1 MRVAICVAS
10 RNAGG
15 EGVVVVVGRKE
26 RGGDSGVGVKV
37 SSVCLCVGGR
47 SRVRSRKQAG
57 KQARA
62 QSKQASK
69 QASESAPGSGLRE
82 SFGWV
87 S

>member
-1 MRVAICVAS
+1 MAIVAS

-15 EGVVVVVGRKE
+15 GGSVVVVGRKE
-26 RGGDSGVGVKV
+26 RGGDSGVGVECV
-37 SSVCLCVGGR
+37 SVFVCMCSELVGAVEYAVV
-47 SRVRSRKQAG
+47 SRQAC

-62 QSKQASK
+62 QST
-69 QASESAPGSGLRE
+69 QASESAPGNGSRE